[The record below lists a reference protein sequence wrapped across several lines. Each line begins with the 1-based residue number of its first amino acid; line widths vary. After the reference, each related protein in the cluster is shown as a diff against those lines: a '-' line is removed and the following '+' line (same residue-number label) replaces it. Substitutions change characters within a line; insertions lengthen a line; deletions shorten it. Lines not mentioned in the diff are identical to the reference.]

1 MCRELR
7 LGEVGV
13 KFVAGGFMHGDP
25 RPREAALNLVAAE
38 GLNLAA
44 ADALQNAVES
54 IQKQYPDLQTAS
66 LKTDGGGENH
76 NMLVEDFLTNIEA
89 PVIIKLHA
97 LKEVKF
103 SNSAV
108 EAVNKII
115 KRYLRKKLPDTL
127 DQLIQCLKEIINDY
141 NTVRPHG
148 SLLGLTPMECYTS
161 ENVNLDF
168 KEQKLNAKKDRI
180 IQNKSI
186 NCGIDACKR

>member
-1 MCRELR
+1 
-7 LGEVGV
+7 
-13 KFVAGGFMHGDP
+13 
-25 RPREAALNLVAAE
+25 
-38 GLNLAA
+38 
-44 ADALQNAVES
+44 
-54 IQKQYPDLQTAS
+54 
-66 LKTDGGGENH
+66 
-76 NMLVEDFLTNIEA
+76 MLVEDFLTNIEA

-127 DQLIQCLKEIINDY
+127 DQLIQYLKEIINDY

-161 ENVNLDF
+161 ESINLDF
-168 KEQKLNAKKDRI
+168 KQDRKSTRLN
-180 IQNKSI
+180 SSH
-186 NCGIDACKR
+186 